1 MEDRLR
7 RLKRNHRLKKI
18 DRFLNMNDADLG
30 RTVRKGLK
38 INLMIHNKS
47 IRQYFDLIVP
57 ILLFLM
63 MISPFF
69 MPLNMPL
76 NLAGFFYFFSLL
88 FVGLGVFPLE
98 DFINIHSNFNDVSYE
113 SNLDKL
119 MHLNGMFLIPNQMK
133 SIFSSMGINK
143 SSTIKDM
150 SEVVPG
156 ITVFRDDVDA
166 DALED
171 QQFWSDEDY
180 GRFMRPFIS
189 YARLS
194 TALDG
199 KIPDDVLEK
208 FKNDTNFENR
218 VNDVLKEPY
227 RRAEPSLEKKH
238 ELNEKMK
245 READDLEKRNAA
257 KAKEYAYSQ
266 AQIASEMAGDSDRK
280 EDADP
285 DSAELRR
292 LKDVDA
298 KLKEKINELEAKVV
312 RGQDVQDI

>member
-1 MEDRLR
+1 MVSRLR
-7 RLKRNHRLKKI
+7 KLKRNHRLKKI
-18 DRFLNMNDADLG
+18 DKLLNMNNADNADLG
-30 RTVRKGLK
+30 RTVRRGLK
-38 INLMIHNKS
+38 INSMIHNKS
-47 IRQYFDLIVP
+47 IRQYFDLIVL
-57 ILLFLM
+57 ILLFLL
-63 MISPFF
+63 MIIPFF
-69 MPLNMPL
+69 ILSNWSGL
-76 NLAGFFYFFSLL
+76 IYIFDIL
-88 FVGLGVFPLE
+88 FVGFWSIPLE
-98 DFINIHSNFNDVSYE
+98 DFMSIRFPKKFNDIYA
-113 SNLDKL
+113 SNLDKV
-119 MHLNGMFLIPNQMK
+119 MYTNGMFLIPNQMK
-133 SIFSSMGINK
+133 SIFSSMGIHK

-150 SEVVPG
+150 SEVVPD

-166 DALED
+166 DVLED

-189 YARLS
+189 YARLL

-199 KIPDDVLEK
+199 EIPDDVLEK
-208 FKNDTNFENR
+208 FKKDTDFETR
-218 VNDVLKEPY
+218 VNDALKEPY
-227 RRAEPSLEKKH
+227 RRAESSLEKKH
-238 ELNEKMK
+238 ELNDRMK

-266 AQIASEMAGDSDRK
+266 AQIASEMAGDSDRE

-292 LKDVDA
+292 LKDVDS

>member
-1 MEDRLR
+1 MVSRLR
-7 RLKRNHRLKKI
+7 KLKRNHRLKKI
-18 DRFLNMNDADLG
+18 DKLLNMNDADLG
-30 RTVRKGLK
+30 RAVRRGLK

-47 IRQYFDLIVP
+47 IRQYFDLIVL
-57 ILLFLM
+57 ILLFLL
-63 MISPFF
+63 MIIPFF
-69 MPLNMPL
+69 IPSNFI
-76 NLAGFFYFFSLL
+76 GFFYFFGLL
-88 FVGLGVFPLE
+88 FVGLGAFLLE
-98 DFINIHSNFNDVSYE
+98 DFINIRSNFNNVAYE

-133 SIFSSMGINK
+133 SIFSSMGIHK

-150 SEVVPG
+150 SELVPG

-166 DALED
+166 DVLED

-180 GRFMRPFIS
+180 GRFMRPFIA

-208 FKNDTNFENR
+208 FKEDTDFEARANDA
-218 VNDVLKEPY
+218 LKEPY
-227 RRAEPSLEKKH
+227 RRAESSLEKKH

-245 READDLEKRNAA
+245 REAADLEKRNAA
-257 KAKEYAYSQ
+257 KAKEYAYNQ
-266 AQIASEMAGDSDRK
+266 AQIASGMASDSNGE
-280 EDADP
+280 EDAGP

-292 LKDVDA
+292 LKDVDG

-312 RGQDVQDI
+312 RGQDVQGI

>member
-1 MEDRLR
+1 MVSRLKK
-7 RLKRNHRLKKI
+7 LKRNHRLKKI
-18 DRFLNMNDADLG
+18 DKLLNMNDADLG
-30 RTVRKGLK
+30 HAVRRGLK
-38 INLMIHNKS
+38 INSMIHNKS
-47 IRQYFDLIVP
+47 IRQYFDLIVI
-57 ILLFLM
+57 ILLFLL
-63 MISPFF
+63 MIIPFF
-69 MPLNMPL
+69 ILSNWSGL
-76 NLAGFFYFFSLL
+76 IYIFDIL
-88 FVGLGVFPLE
+88 FVGFWSIPLE
-98 DFINIHSNFNDVSYE
+98 DFMSIRFPKKFNDIYA
-113 SNLDKL
+113 SNLDKV
-119 MHLNGMFLIPNQMK
+119 MYTNGMFLIPNQMK
-133 SIFSSMGINK
+133 SIFSSMGIHK

-150 SEVVPG
+150 SEVVPD

-166 DALED
+166 DVLED

-189 YARLS
+189 YARLL

-199 KIPDDVLEK
+199 EIPDDVLEK
-208 FKNDTNFENR
+208 FKKDTDFETR
-218 VNDVLKEPY
+218 VNDALKEPY
-227 RRAEPSLEKKH
+227 RRAESSLEKKH

-266 AQIASEMAGDSDRK
+266 AQIASEMVGDSDGE

>member
-47 IRQYFDLIVP
+47 IRQYFDLIVS
-57 ILLFLM
+57 ILLFLL

-69 MPLNMPL
+69 MPLN
-76 NLAGFFYFFSLL
+76 LAGSFYFFSLL

-98 DFINIHSNFNDVSYE
+98 DFINIRSNFNDVSYE

-133 SIFSSMGINK
+133 SIFSSMGIHK

-150 SEVVPG
+150 SEVVPD

-166 DALED
+166 DVLED

-189 YARLS
+189 YARLL

-199 KIPDDVLEK
+199 EIPDDVLEK
-208 FKNDTNFENR
+208 FKKDTDFETR
-218 VNDVLKEPY
+218 VNDALKEPY
-227 RRAEPSLEKKH
+227 RRAESSLEKKH

-245 READDLEKRNAA
+245 REAADLEKRNAA

-266 AQIASEMAGDSDRK
+266 AQIASEMAGDSDRE